1 MCGEGFVE
9 GKKVIKAFVKP
20 YNTPWKEVEAVD
32 ADGLAIFEGC
42 IILGRTDQVLESHRE
57 LEQQIAAMPKLLTE
71 ASVETRGAGIVGA
84 QYRWKNR
91 TVPYRIASDVPD
103 QKRIT
108 DAIAHWHAKTSIRLV
123 PRTNETDFLFFK
135 RDNRGCASMVGRQ
148 GGMQEIILG
157 DFCTRGNIIHELGHA
172 IGLWHEQCRR
182 DRDQFIAIDLDNV
195 KPESA
200 HNFEQRI
207 VETVDLGGYD
217 YGSIMH
223 YPPTAFAIA
232 PGVTTIKPKQPLPP
246 GIVMGQRDGLSPGDV
261 ASVEALYVGVPKPQ
275 GSGDG

>member
-9 GKKVIKAFVKP
+9 GGRVIKAYVKP
-20 YNTPWKEVEAVD
+20 YNAPWKEVEATD

-42 IILGRTDQVLESHRE
+42 IILGRTEQVEDSHKD

-71 ASVETRGAGIVGA
+71 PSVETRGAGIIGA

-91 TVPYRIASDVPD
+91 TIPYRIAADVPD
-103 QKRIT
+103 PQRIT
-108 DAIAHWHAKTSIRLV
+108 QAIDHWHARTSIRFV

-135 RDNRGCASMVGRQ
+135 RDNRGCASMVGRR
-148 GGMQEIILG
+148 GGPQEVILG

-182 DRDQFIAIDLDNV
+182 DRDTFILIDLDNV

-200 HNFEQRI
+200 HNFAQRI
-207 VETVDLGGYD
+207 VETADLGGYD
-217 YGSIMH
+217 FGSIMH
-223 YPPTAFAIA
+223 YPPTAFAVA
-232 PGVTTIKPKQPLPP
+232 PGLVTIRPRKPLPP
-246 GIVMGQRDGLSPGDV
+246 GVVMGQRDALSAGDI
-261 ASVEALYVGVPKPQ
+261 AAVEALYADVPKPVAA
-275 GSGDG
+275 GHG